1 MAVNIN
7 IPGIGTVSASDAA
20 TESTLRALLA
30 ATQGANTII
39 RSNES
44 TIAYQQA
51 LQERS
56 AQATN
61 AHMTSIGS
69 NTRRAGTDIS
79 RFADDVSS
87 GLAGV
92 NERTYR
98 FRQYLIDL
106 SHAAA
111 ALTDRFVS
119 NYESLA
125 TDPVGSSVKTV
136 NTLIDLFAGALSGL
150 LGSFTSFGSKL
161 LSIEKGFSITKF
173 LSGAIDGI
181 ASAAKYVN
189 EFLGKQLQITLD
201 SFREFNR
208 MGTTF
213 ADGMSTIRAAT
224 GSAGILLQQFTL
236 GIRSSIDSVRNLGI
250 GTESATM
257 SVARVMEQLAKSTH
271 DIVVR
276 QLDDQGNLVAVTQ
289 TQSTYRESLRRLG
302 YEIEDQIALSAD
314 FLAIQ
319 RASMT
324 SEQFREYT
332 RRGIDQTVAKD
343 TLDYA
348 KNLRLIANLTG
359 VNASELAK
367 EARDKQLSAV
377 ALANLDGEQRK
388 IFGGVSTALTQ
399 MPEVQNAIEQLIA
412 SQGGNYIDPALIQLT
427 NTIPEFDRAIRRI
440 YSNIVD
446 GSMTAE
452 EAALATATD
461 MGDIG
466 EIVKQNQGA
475 FREIITAGAFGAGG
489 SIVRDTISLLNS
501 INNFT
506 IDGKAVEATR
516 LAIEVA
522 SNAPDKLTQSLN
534 KSAETMLEIGA
545 GIERLTTG
553 NVLTTYSSFLERVNN
568 GVRVFVE
575 GIANL
580 PTSTLNAILSGKGIV
595 DTVIDSFGGKN
606 NTTTD
611 NPYRYNPVDPDRNNL
626 RGGQGTGE
634 FPSQGAELSGG
645 SNVAIAGLNG
655 GDVLAVMKQQVAE
668 TKNVTAQVI
677 AAAPGSN
684 ADKESLAELKEVKG
698 LLGQLIRAVDN
709 NTSVA
714 QTTAR
719 ANQNQA
725 DSSFRYNA
733 FGQ

>member
-7 IPGIGTVSASDAA
+7 IPGIGNVSASDAA

-92 NERTYR
+92 NQRSYAL
-98 FRQYLIDL
+98 RQYLVDL

-136 NTLIDLFAGALSGL
+136 NTLIDLFTGALSGL
-150 LGSFTSFGSKL
+150 LGTFTSFGSKL
-161 LSIEKGFSITKF
+161 LSVEKDFSIAKF
-173 LSGAIDGI
+173 LSGVGNKIGE
-181 ASAAKYVN
+181 AAKYVN

-271 DIVVR
+271 DVVVR

-314 FLAIQ
+314 FLAVQ

-359 VNASELAK
+359 ANASELAK
-367 EARDKQLSAV
+367 EARQKQLSAV

-399 MPEVQNAIEQLIA
+399 MPLVQQAIEQLIA
-412 SQGGNYIDPALIQLT
+412 SQGSTYIDPALIQLT
-427 NTIPEFDRAIRRI
+427 SEIPEFDRAIRRI
-440 YSNIVD
+440 YRNIVD

-452 EAALATATD
+452 EAAMTTATD
-461 MGDIG
+461 MGEIG
-466 EIVKQNQGA
+466 EVVRQNQSA
-475 FREIITAGAFGAGG
+475 FQGIITAGAFGAGG
-489 SIVRDTISLLNS
+489 SIVNDTISLLES
-501 INNFT
+501 INSFT
-506 IDGKAVEATR
+506 IDGQAVQNTK
-516 LAIEVA
+516 LAIEIA
-522 SNAPDKLTQSLN
+522 ANAPDKLTQSLN

-545 GIERLTTG
+545 KIERLTTG

-580 PTSTLNAILSGKGIV
+580 PTDALNLLLSGKGIV
-595 DTVIDSFGGKN
+595 DTVIDIVKGSDIG
-606 NTTTD
+606 
-611 NPYRYNPVDPDRNNL
+611 VDM
-626 RGGQGTGE
+626 GQGPRGLLE
-634 FPSQGAELSGG
+634 ERGVEPAASLVMEARPENFA
-645 SNVAIAGLNG
+645 VAGLNG
-655 GDVLAVMKQQVAE
+655 DVLTAMKQAKAATDSVVA
-668 TKNVTAQVI
+668 AQV
-677 AAAPGSN
+677 N
-684 ADKESLAELKEVKG
+684 ADSNSVNANKALLDKVDTLIVKNND
-698 LLGQLIRAVDN
+698 LLDETRLQNSYLQK
-709 NTSVA
+709 S
-714 QTTAR
+714 AR
-719 ANQNQA
+719 ASQTVA
-725 DSSFRYNA
+725 DSTYRLNA
-733 FGQ
+733 ATA

>member
-7 IPGIGTVSASDAA
+7 IPGIGNVSASDAA

-92 NERTYR
+92 NQRAYTLG
-98 FRQYLIDL
+98 QYLVDL
-106 SHAAA
+106 RHAAA

-136 NTLIDLFAGALSGL
+136 NTLIDLFTGALSGL
-150 LGSFTSFGSKL
+150 LGTFTSFGSKL
-161 LSIEKGFSITKF
+161 LSVEKNFSIAKF
-173 LSGAIDGI
+173 LSGAGERIGE
-181 ASAAKYVN
+181 AAKYVN

-250 GTESATM
+250 GTESATV

-271 DIVVR
+271 DVVVR
-276 QLDDQGNLVAVTQ
+276 QLDDQGNLVAVTR

-314 FLAIQ
+314 FLAVQ

-359 VNASELAK
+359 ANASELAK

-377 ALANLDGEQRK
+377 ALANLNAEQRK
-388 IFGGVSTALTQ
+388 TFGQVSTALIQ
-399 MPEVQNAIEQLIA
+399 FPVVQKAIDQLIA
-412 SQGGNYIDPALIQLT
+412 TQGGNFLDPALQNIAAS
-427 NTIPEFDRAIRRI
+427 IPEFDRIIRGI

-446 GSMTAE
+446 GVMTPM
-452 EAALATATD
+452 EAAEATATD
-461 MGDIG
+461 VAAVSRLLEENHNVLRPMI
-466 EIVKQNQGA
+466 NA
-475 FREIITAGAFGAGG
+475 ATLGAGG
-489 SIVRDTISLLNS
+489 TILRDIVDIVNGFNTL
-501 INNFT
+501 T
-506 IDGKAVEATR
+506 IDPQAVEATR
-516 LAIEVA
+516 IAIEVA
-522 SNAPDKLTQSLN
+522 ASAPDKLTQSLN

-545 GIERLTTG
+545 KIKRLTTG

-580 PTSTLNAILSGKGIV
+580 PTATLNALLSGKDIV
-595 DTVIDSFGGKN
+595 DTFIDSL
-606 NTTTD
+606 
-611 NPYRYNPVDPDRNNL
+611 P
-626 RGGQGTGE
+626 
-634 FPSQGAELSGG
+634 GG
-645 SNVAIAGLNG
+645 SDIGVNMGQEIPDNLLKKKGVDDEAMLVSEIRPENFAVAGLNG
-655 GDVLAVMKQQVAE
+655 GDVLTAMKQVKGSTDNVVAAQVNADSNSVNANKALLDKLDTQVAKLGELLDE
-668 TKNVTAQVI
+668 TRLQNSYLQK
-677 AAAPGSN
+677 S
-684 ADKESLAELKEVKG
+684 
-698 LLGQLIRAVDN
+698 
-709 NTSVA
+709 
-714 QTTAR
+714 AR
-719 ANQNQA
+719 ASQTVA
-725 DSSFRYNA
+725 DSTYRLNA
-733 FGQ
+733 AVG